1 MKTNKS
7 RKRLCSALL
16 CLILT
21 VSMLPIT
28 GYAGEGKDEATG
40 GSAVQYPIEINEANF
55 PDDNFRQYV
64 SENIDKEDNSG
75 NKDEKLSQEEIESV
89 TFLSTSGFLTE
100 EEGKKIK
107 SLKGIEYF
115 TSLNSL
121 TVHYHNLSSLDVSKL
136 INLTF
141 LNLEGNQLTKIDV
154 SNNTKLKTLY
164 CHYNQLTWIDITNL
178 KKLDSF
184 LCGDNKYSILL
195 GEDNVFNIDRLPQ
208 GFNVSKAS
216 NWQNGSL
223 SDDKTKLTVSDGS
236 KKVTYTYDCG
246 NGKTAKFSLVP
257 TYGIT
262 VQNDDHGKVTASI
275 ASANVTSAAAG
286 KKVTLDAIPD
296 EGYQFKAWEIVS
308 GNITINDNKFTMP
321 ANPVTVKAIFEQ
333 KKYAVTM
340 QTDGNGTASASVAS
354 VKVTAAAKDE
364 VVTLTAA
371 PNEGYE
377 FDKWVVEDNKVT
389 LANPNSPT
397 TTFTMPASEV
407 TIKVSFKKKVA
418 SGGSS
423 GGGAY
428 VPSTPAAPSNP
439 KPSGSAITSDV
450 SGSTSRKDGEAST
463 KVDQS
468 TADKLVDAAIDNKST
483 DIVIDTAS
491 KTENGGVPNVK
502 ASEVTLPTETIKNIA
517 EKTDASLTIKTDVGE
532 IKLDNKAAT
541 SVSKQ
546 GENTGA
552 PGEQET
558 ISIIAKKV
566 KEDTEEVRY
575 ELEIKNSG
583 GKTISDFRGG
593 TATITVPVPSG
604 LQGESLICVYIDK
617 KGHYNKVKGKWTADG
632 RYAFSTGHFS
642 TYAMMRETTA
652 DTVIAKQKAA
662 VRKMTMEVRTKII
675 KTKSGKQAIRVTWT
689 SGGKIIPDGV
699 QIYRSTKK
707 GGSFGKKPIFT
718 TEKTRYLNTAVK
730 TGQRYYYKVRGYV
743 TIDGETVYTKLSGKG
758 NRKLPETV

>member
-575 ELEIKNSG
+575 ELQIKNSG

>member
-1 MKTNKS
+1 MQTASARLEKLSAQTFGEKRRKHKMKTNKS

-371 PNEGYE
+371 PSDGYEFKAWEIVPGNITINDNQFTMPANPVTVKAIFEQKKYAITVQTEGNGTASVNFTSAAKDEVVTLTAAPSEGYE
-377 FDKWVVEDNKVT
+377 FKEWQVISGNITINDNK
-389 LANPNSPT
+389 
-397 TTFTMPASEV
+397 FTMPASEV
-407 TIKVSFKKKVA
+407 TIKASFKKKAA

-450 SGSTSRKDGEAST
+450 SGSTSRKDGETST

-491 KTENGGVPNVK
+491 KTENGGCQTSKLLRSRCRRRRSRTSPKRPLRASPSRRMSARSSWITRRRRPFPSRGKISARRASRKPSVSSRKKSKRIPRKCAMSWRSRTPAARRSLTSGAAQPRSLCRFQADCREK
-502 ASEVTLPTETIKNIA
+502 ASS
-517 EKTDASLTIKTDVGE
+517 ASI
-532 IKLDNKAAT
+532 
-541 SVSKQ
+541 
-546 GENTGA
+546 
-552 PGEQET
+552 
-558 ISIIAKKV
+558 
-566 KEDTEEVRY
+566 
-575 ELEIKNSG
+575 
-583 GKTISDFRGG
+583 
-593 TATITVPVPSG
+593 
-604 LQGESLICVYIDK
+604 
-617 KGHYNKVKGKWTADG
+617 
-632 RYAFSTGHFS
+632 
-642 TYAMMRETTA
+642 
-652 DTVIAKQKAA
+652 
-662 VRKMTMEVRTKII
+662 
-675 KTKSGKQAIRVTWT
+675 
-689 SGGKIIPDGV
+689 
-699 QIYRSTKK
+699 STKK
-707 GGSFGKKPIFT
+707 GI
-718 TEKTRYLNTAVK
+718 
-730 TGQRYYYKVRGYV
+730 
-743 TIDGETVYTKLSGKG
+743 ITK
-758 NRKLPETV
+758 